1 MTAFEPVAWLQKAD
15 EIGLGV
21 YYLKSWR
28 GKTGEDWQPFD
39 TLVFCDPQLLAG
51 SYDPVLAPFRE
62 LRPDKE
68 TRARNEPL
76 LRDLLIRIGRVEAWP
91 VPDHPPGAQV
101 ERRAM
106 S

>member
-1 MTAFEPVAWLQKAD
+1 MSAFEPVAWLQKAD

-28 GKTGEDWQPFD
+28 GKTGEEWRPLN
-39 TLVFCDPQLLAG
+39 TLQFVDPRFLDG
-51 SYDPVLAPFRE
+51 DYEPVMALYRE
-62 LRPDKE
+62 LRGDSE

-91 VPDHPPGAQV
+91 MPDHPPGAQV